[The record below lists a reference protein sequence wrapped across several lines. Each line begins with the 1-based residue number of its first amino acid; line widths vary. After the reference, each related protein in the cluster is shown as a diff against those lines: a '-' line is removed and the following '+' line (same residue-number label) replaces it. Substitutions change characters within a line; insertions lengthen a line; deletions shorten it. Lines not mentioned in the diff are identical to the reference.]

1 MSALAQKKQL
11 LLKRSISIKTACIYY
26 SRNMKNQK
34 LIAMKKI
41 QKHLLLITLL
51 FVCSTLSLDAQPPD
65 PPEDPQS
72 GGEVVGGGAPIGSGV
87 AILMALGAA
96 YGGKKV
102 WDYRS
107 KLEE

>member
-1 MSALAQKKQL
+1 
-11 LLKRSISIKTACIYY
+11 
-26 SRNMKNQK
+26 MKNQK

-72 GGEVVGGGAPIGSGV
+72 GGEVVGGGAPIGSGIG
-87 AILMALGAA
+87 ILLALGAA

-102 WDYRS
+102 YDFHYTGWHGGKR
-107 KLEE
+107 KTAN